1 MGENAQA
8 QKSIWE
14 VLIEKIGQAQTIYS
28 VIAFVCVILAFVAC
42 LILFRRNVN
51 KLSKQQINVF
61 KDNKKYI
68 PQLYVELNNNMEKLR
83 WLLSFWSCWTALF
96 KRKIVEGIWK

>member
-8 QKSIWE
+8 QKSICE
-14 VLIEKIGQAQTIYS
+14 VFIETIGQAQTIYS
-28 VIAFVCVILAFVAC
+28 LIVFVCVILVFVAC

-51 KLSKQQINVF
+51 KLSKEQINEF

-83 WLLSFWSCWTALF
+83 YFFFSARW
-96 KRKIVEGIWK
+96 